1 MNEGQR
7 LEFVDMWNAE
17 LDQIESL
24 DITAWLRAYSQI
36 HIRNNP
42 GPAMELVARID
53 DKIRTAADTIE
64 QLTKERDE
72 ARRERDETRREF
84 CELCAPEW
92 GLQSPQWLAE
102 HKGWDCYK
110 ETT

>member
-1 MNEGQR
+1 MNAEER
-7 LEFVDMWNAE
+7 LEFVAMWNAS

-64 QLTKERDE
+64 QLTEERDE
-72 ARRERDETRREF
+72 ARRIA
-84 CELCAPEW
+84 CELKTPVQQGRYSFAIIM
-92 GLQSPQWLAE
+92 
-102 HKGWDCYK
+102 GWDCYEK

>member
-1 MNEGQR
+1 VNEEQR

-36 HIRNNP
+36 HIKNNP

-53 DKIRTAADTIE
+53 DKIRIAADTIE
-64 QLTKERDE
+64 QLTKQRDE
-72 ARRERDETRREF
+72 ARREV
-84 CELCAPEW
+84 CNW
-92 GLQSPQWLAE
+92 SVGVGLKATSQAVAE
-102 HKGWDCYK
+102 ERGWDCYEK
-110 ETT
+110 ETP